1 MRREER
7 ILTSDSALDGHTIV
21 SMVLVGETV
30 VLGTL
35 VLSVLDLRHLGNLFL
50 DGLDFRYSVGRKR
63 SIDHNTWWCAGEREG
78 PAMKELSKHL
88 SLYIMTERG
97 AKDGMTME
105 REGRGKPK
113 RALDDSKRGG
123 GEARSMA
130 T

>member
-7 ILTSDSALDGHTIV
+7 ILTSDRALDGHTIV

-63 SIDHNTWWCAGEREG
+63 SIDHNT
-78 PAMKELSKHL
+78 
-88 SLYIMTERG
+88 
-97 AKDGMTME
+97 
-105 REGRGKPK
+105 
-113 RALDDSKRGG
+113 
-123 GEARSMA
+123 
-130 T
+130 